1 MKVSVATALRAL
13 QGSAFQEAALTTQG
27 ASLVIALGFQ
37 GRKRTHSADEI
48 MAEIA
53 PPKRL
58 VEHMERAGFVVIR
71 PQAMK
76 PPPEVRATGP
86 RLFRRASGV
95 SEPSH
100 PPRGSWSASQRL
112 RLIA

>member
-1 MKVSVATALRAL
+1 
-13 QGSAFQEAALTTQG
+13 
-27 ASLVIALGFQ
+27 
-37 GRKRTHSADEI
+37 

-76 PPPEVRATGP
+76 PPPEVRSDGASFVPTSFGRERAVSP
-86 RLFRRASGV
+86 ASGFAVSLGKAPTDSMTPTTKLAHPFPIASRKRGGELTAIQFRR
-95 SEPSH
+95 H
-100 PPRGSWSASQRL
+100 
-112 RLIA
+112 